1 MAELTLTPRLK
12 NVMMK
17 LSPQELNLVKLL
29 SLSIFNDLKEG
40 KSSGQVL
47 NNAIENITKQSGGT
61 TPRVTRPPSG
71 GPPSNNNNS
80 NNNNYDEKADETR
93 LKEILGTAA
102 KKGAAGIKIHSFV
115 LKRLRARHA
124 AAAQRV
130 AEAQVAEAVAE
141 NSPKRV
147 AFAEK
152 AAEVSSEEVEESERE
167 LTEDELMLQ
176 FQEIRFVE
184 LLSRIKTE
192 NVEEKLEEF
201 RSILREIQPLLKNIK
216 EIETKI
222 NLLEENIN
230 TTRKTTGKI
239 PREGVGKLKALYG
252 ELNEKKV
259 EIDKLEKYKTAQMEF
274 LQVIRQA
281 EEVEKNIEEIERNKV
296 KKHAFRVKAE
306 QIAVLVKE
314 QHVKLLLQPQIQANL
329 SMLMALISALVSSGA
344 LPAGV
349 QGGVGIAYAAIVA
362 SLTIV
367 LALYASTPDSELNVK
382 VKPFL
387 EMNSSEREEHV
398 QQLEAK
404 KQLDMIR
411 KARNKQLKREKKQ
424 RNKTRNFI
432 KQAASAFGRGHG
444 RGGTRKVRN

>member
-17 LSPQELNLVKLL
+17 LDPQELNLVKLL
-29 SLSIFNDLKEG
+29 SLSIYNNLKEG
-40 KSSGQVL
+40 KSSEQIL
-47 NNAIENITKQSGGT
+47 DNAIQSITKQSGGT

-80 NNNNYDEKADETR
+80 NNNNNNYDEATVSRIE
-93 LKEILGTAA
+93 KELETAA
-102 KKGAAGIKIHSFV
+102 KKEAAAIKIHFFV

-124 AAAQRV
+124 AAVQRV
-130 AEAQVAEAVAE
+130 AEAQVSEAVAE

-152 AAEVSSEEVEESERE
+152 AAEVSSEEVKESERE

-192 NVEEKLEEF
+192 NAEEKLKEF

-222 NLLEENIN
+222 NLLQKNIN
-230 TTRKTTGKI
+230 TTRNRTGKI
-239 PREGVGKLKALYG
+239 PRDGVDKLKELYG
-252 ELNEKKV
+252 ELNEKKA

-274 LQVIRQA
+274 LEVIRQA

-432 KQAASAFGRGHG
+432 KQAASAFGRGH

>member
-12 NVMMK
+12 KVMMK
-17 LSPQELNLVKLL
+17 LDPQELNLVKLL
-29 SLSIFNDLKEG
+29 SLTIFNDLKEG
-40 KSSGQVL
+40 KSSEQVL

-61 TPRVTRPPSG
+61 TPRATRPPSG

-80 NNNNYDEKADETR
+80 DDEEADETR

-147 AFAEK
+147 ASAEK
-152 AAEVSSEEVEESERE
+152 AAEVASEEVEESERE
-167 LTEDELMLQ
+167 LTEDELMIQ
-176 FQEIRFVE
+176 FQEIRFVQ

-192 NVEEKLEEF
+192 NAEEKLEEF
-201 RSILREIQPLLKNIK
+201 RSILREIQPLFKNIK
-216 EIETKI
+216 EIEANVGLLQEKI
-222 NLLEENIN
+222 SL
-230 TTRKTTGKI
+230 TRKRTGRI
-239 PREGVGKLKALYG
+239 PREDANKLQKLYG
-252 ELNEKKV
+252 ELNEKKA
-259 EIDKLEKYKTAQMEF
+259 EIDKLEKYKAAQMEF

-281 EEVEKNIEEIERNKV
+281 EEVEKNIEMIERNKV

-349 QGGVGIAYAAIVA
+349 QGRLGTAYAAIVA

-367 LALYASTPDSELNVK
+367 LALYASVPDSELNVK

-398 QQLEAK
+398 EQLEAK

-411 KARNKQLKREKKQ
+411 KARNKQLKREKNQ
-424 RNKTRNFI
+424 RNKTRNFK
-432 KQAASAFGRGHG
+432 KQAISAFARGH